1 MPRVL
6 RKTRIREPGN
16 VVVTTMP
23 GPRVPKLYNG
33 NSKAAVL
40 DYLSTIVSPKR
51 SGTHNRDGLRS
62 RWQASASSLA
72 VRISL
77 FVRAHVCGTFAD
89 ERIRTL
95 ARCKP

>member
-33 NSKAAVL
+33 NSKAEAL
-40 DYLSTIVSPKR
+40 DNLSTIVFALSTIVFAEEEPVRTTATAYAPATRR
-51 SGTHNRDGLRS
+51 SD
-62 RWQASASSLA
+62 SA
-72 VRISL
+72 
-77 FVRAHVCGTFAD
+77 
-89 ERIRTL
+89 
-95 ARCKP
+95 

>member
-33 NSKAAVL
+33 NSKAEML
-40 DYLSTIVSPKR
+40 DCFSTIVWPTR
-51 SGTHNRDGLRS
+51 TGTHNRDGLRS
-62 RWQASASSLA
+62 RGQGSASSLT

-77 FVRAHVCGTFAD
+77 FVRAHVCGMFAD

-95 ARCKP
+95 VRCTP